1 MVVVVEEEER
11 EEEEKRERGVC
22 SLGPYARRDRCMWLL
37 RTLFPG
43 GGLGGLLTG
52 FAMRIFEVTPHDL
65 IADGLAV
72 GCHAD
77 PQKAATSRRRT

>member
-1 MVVVVEEEER
+1 MD
-11 EEEEKRERGVC
+11 KRACFFCVYVA
-22 SLGPYARRDRCMWLL
+22 LTYI
-37 RTLFPG
+37 PG
-43 GGLGGLLTG
+43 GGLLTG